1 MTCGAC
7 GTPPESKGAP
17 KGEILE
23 FVTRHPIATFF
34 LGLAAV
40 GWTLAVT
47 GAIVSPCDKQNKGV

>member
-7 GTPPESKGAP
+7 DTPKEAP
-17 KGEILE
+17 KGEVLE